1 MKNLFALILSAIVF
15 IACNEGYSVK
25 GTIATEVLDGRN
37 VYIKRN
43 IDNTFVII
51 DSCKITHS
59 TFELTGKADSSHM
72 VALYIDDTPIIPFV
86 AERGRMEIDIQEA
99 GVTIKGTPLNDKLN
113 SLMREQAELEKRMN
127 RFERIETAM
136 ILEGSTAE
144 AAQAYVSDSIDAIG
158 AAMEMLMNGYIR
170 KNFDNVLGPCIFALM
185 YSAMPI
191 PLMNDE
197 LESLYND
204 APVTFRN
211 DAFVKKFY
219 NVARENARRL
229 ENGTLQQSFLE

>member
-15 IACNEGYSVK
+15 IACNDGYSVK

-158 AAMEMLMNGYIR
+158 AAMEMSHFPFLANRMTPASTYIHAVAPNPHTTIGIPKR
-170 KNFDNVLGPCIFALM
+170 NSQLRTGPLNRETNHSIAKAKTIA
-185 YSAMPI
+185 SAP
-191 PLMNDE
+191 D
-197 LESLYND
+197 
-204 APVTFRN
+204 
-211 DAFVKKFY
+211 
-219 NVARENARRL
+219 
-229 ENGTLQQSFLE
+229 Q